1 MAPYKGQRL
10 FPLRVSWLR
19 ICMETGTRWLLGL
32 KEAVLVWLKLCNPK
46 TTRPQRKSLPQAIH
60 KIKMASCH
68 MSMDEVVK
76 TYKISPVRRI

>member
-1 MAPYKGQRL
+1 
-10 FPLRVSWLR
+10 
-19 ICMETGTRWLLGL
+19 METGTRWLLGL